1 MGNTVA
7 VADTNIPLVKNICI
21 ENISPK
27 PDTKCQSVV
36 NPVVEKENG
45 CGKNADVGFSASPL
59 KTNDAIKEKQIKF
72 ADDTEIVAESFNASV
87 NKITGIET
95 TVSTMVYRSATR
107 LSPRLEMRLALNH
120 DILGDEDLISFDPG
134 PPNLEAILG
143 RDLLSYH
150 RFTGRDLMSRTVNHR
165 RVAPKEAN
173 ISFCTQKNSKMDTPT
188 PNRKKPSLN
197 PNTWN
202 NSACA
207 TAGKRNSPGICS
219 PVLFQICF
227 LSTF

>member
-1 MGNTVA
+1 MENIVA
-7 VADTNIPLVKNICI
+7 VADANIPLVKNICI
-21 ENISPK
+21 ENIFQK
-27 PDTKCQSVV
+27 IDTKCQSTV
-36 NPVVEKENG
+36 NPPEKESV
-45 CGKNADVGFSASPL
+45 CGKNADAGFSASPP
-59 KTNDAIKEKQIKF
+59 KMNDAIKEKQIKF
-72 ADDTEIVAESFNASV
+72 ADDTEIAAESFNASV

-107 LSPRLEMRLALNH
+107 LSPRLEMRLALNRS
-120 DILGDEDLISFDPG
+120 ILGDEDLINFEPG

-143 RDLLSYH
+143 RDLSSYPH

-188 PNRKKPSLN
+188 PNRKKTSLN

-207 TAGKRNSPGICS
+207 TAGRRNTNQL
-219 PVLFQICF
+219 V
-227 LSTF
+227 STFINE

>member
-1 MGNTVA
+1 MTQFLQSGSIINFLQINWQGQAAQKISIQDCQDVGNTVA

-21 ENISPK
+21 ENIFQK
-27 PDTKCQSVV
+27 IDTKCQSVV
-36 NPVVEKENG
+36 NPLEKGNG
-45 CGKNADVGFSASPL
+45 CGKNADIGFSASPT
-59 KTNDAIKEKQIKF
+59 KTRDAIKEKQIKF

-143 RDLLSYH
+143 RDLSSYH
-150 RFTGRDLMSRTVNHR
+150 RFTGR
-165 RVAPKEAN
+165 
-173 ISFCTQKNSKMDTPT
+173 
-188 PNRKKPSLN
+188 
-197 PNTWN
+197 
-202 NSACA
+202 
-207 TAGKRNSPGICS
+207 
-219 PVLFQICF
+219 
-227 LSTF
+227 